1 MRQRTGGPERQLASY
16 RVILCCVEVEY
27 AIDDQRRVSVL
38 GARTALPEEAWAAQ
52 QDAAAALNAAS
63 LDDDAADAADAA
75 GDDILNDDDEA
86 DAAGMQ
92 RC

>member
-1 MRQRTGGPERQLASY
+1 M
-16 RVILCCVEVEY
+16 EVEY

-63 LDDDAADAADAA
+63 LDDDDALLAADAADDVLDH
-75 GDDILNDDDEA
+75 GNEA
-86 DAAGMQ
+86 DAASMQ